1 MSTFNESLPEKTEA
15 EDFRRQQTAFCILTL
30 FVLAMLLLLHIL
42 FESVLGEPSILV
54 IALLGLSFSLK
65 FVELLWLLRRRQGLA
80 ERAAK
85 IESAF
90 SIAFIFALS
99 ALLAYLTNVDD
110 SPYFVLLAI
119 PILQCAYHFSLFP
132 TVLTIV
138 FADGMILFWLWHYFG
153 LHPPARGTEYLEGW
167 MISVIYGLMGSLVWY
182 LVNQLKNN
190 QVKLTTSLIA
200 LRATREQLIR
210 EEKLAAV
217 GRLASGIAHEIR
229 NPVAMISSSLTTACE
244 TGLGKAEREEMFSI
258 AARQARRLEA
268 LTADFLTYA
277 RPSVPQ
283 RSLVL
288 VNELLSYIV
297 DVTKMHAAR
306 RDITV
311 SSDLTSEMPVEVDAS
326 QLEGALLNL
335 ALNSI
340 DAMPEGGTI
349 ELRAS
354 LNGDMLCIE
363 VQNSGT
369 AIPDA
374 DLARIFEPFF
384 TTKPAGTGLGLAI
397 ARGVARA
404 HDGELRVS
412 SNQDGRVTFS
422 MTLTVPSTERTRKE
436 AIHG

>member
-1 MSTFNESLPEKTEA
+1 MSTMRATVAINA
-15 EDFRRQQTAFCILTL
+15 ETDDLRKQQMAFCILTL
-30 FVLAMLLLLHIL
+30 CVLAMLLLLHTL
-42 FESVLGEPSILV
+42 FASVLAEPSIPV
-54 IALLGLSFSLK
+54 IVLLGLSFSLK
-65 FVELLWLLRRRQGLA
+65 LVELLWLLSRRQGLT
-80 ERAAK
+80 ERSAK
-85 IESAF
+85 LESALSIVFLF
-90 SIAFIFALS
+90 SLS
-99 ALLAYLTNVDD
+99 ALLAYLTNRDD

-119 PILQCAYHFSLFP
+119 PILQCAYLFGLLP

-138 FADGMILFWLWHYFG
+138 LADGMIMFWLWHYFG
-153 LHPPARGTEYLEGW
+153 LYPPAKGTEYLEGS
-167 MISVIYGLMGSLVWY
+167 MISLIYALMGSLVWF
-182 LVNQLKNN
+182 LVNQLKAN
-190 QVKLTTSLIA
+190 QAKLSANLID
-200 LRATREQLIR
+200 LRATRERLIR

-229 NPVAMISSSLTTACE
+229 NPVAMISSSLTTAAE
-244 TGLGKAEREEMFSI
+244 TGLGEVEREEMFSI

-288 VNELLSYIV
+288 VNDLLSYIA

-306 RDITV
+306 RDLEVRT
-311 SSDLTSEMPVEVDAS
+311 DLTPEMPVEVDAS

-340 DAMPEGGTI
+340 DATPEGGTI

-354 LNGDMLCIE
+354 RNGDMLCIE

-369 AIPDA
+369 AIPDS

-384 TTKPAGTGLGLAI
+384 TTKPNGTGLGLAI

-404 HDGELRVS
+404 HDGELWVS

-422 MTLTVPSTERTRKE
+422 MTLTTPSIESTRKE

>member
-30 FVLAMLLLLHIL
+30 FALAMLLLLHIL

-65 FVELLWLLRRRQGLA
+65 FVELLWLLRRRQGLT

-85 IESAF
+85 IESAI

-99 ALLAYLTNVDD
+99 ALLAYLTNRDD

-119 PILQCAYHFSLFP
+119 PILQCAYHFNLFP

-153 LHPPARGTEYLEGW
+153 LHPPARGTEYLEGS

-190 QVKLTTSLIA
+190 HVKLTTSLIA

-311 SSDLTSEMPVEVDAS
+311 SSDLASEMPVEVDAS

-340 DAMPEGGTI
+340 DAMP
-349 ELRAS
+349 
-354 LNGDMLCIE
+354 
-363 VQNSGT
+363 
-369 AIPDA
+369 
-374 DLARIFEPFF
+374 
-384 TTKPAGTGLGLAI
+384 
-397 ARGVARA
+397 
-404 HDGELRVS
+404 
-412 SNQDGRVTFS
+412 
-422 MTLTVPSTERTRKE
+422 
-436 AIHG
+436 